1 LSERLPAPTAAAV
14 AAAVPLPE
22 DLAIL
27 DTDEFLVR
35 VHAVGGPY
43 PAAWNELRRFGP
55 TKSRFDHHTYPR
67 RVQDRG
73 IAYVAHGAGAFTT
86 ALAEYFQDDSGAGV
100 GPIDR
105 HHNEPAVSVFR
116 LDRPVQ
122 LLDLSSGWM
131 TRAKGNQAIRTG
143 ARGRAREWARAI
155 YTQHGGVVT
164 GLAFGSSVWGP
175 GRCAALWESS
185 EDAFPAAP
193 LATRLLSDPALAVP
207 LAKTAEDLGTF
218 IV

>member
-1 LSERLPAPTAAAV
+1 MSERLPPPTAADV

-22 DLAIL
+22 ELAIL
-27 DTDEFLVR
+27 DPDDLLVR
-35 VHAVGGPY
+35 VHALGGPH
-43 PAAWNELRRFGP
+43 PAAWNEFRRFGP
-55 TKSRFDHHTYPR
+55 TKSRYDHHTLPR

-73 IAYVAHGAGAFTT
+73 IAYVASGAVAFTT
-86 ALAEYFQDDSGAGV
+86 ALAEYFQNDSGAGV

-105 HHNEPAVSVFR
+105 HHNEPAISVFR
-116 LDRPVQ
+116 LDGPVQ
-122 LLDLSSGWM
+122 LLDLASGWV

-155 YTQHGGVVT
+155 YSHHGGMVS

-175 GRCAALWESS
+175 GRCAALWEPA
-185 EDAFPAAP
+185 EAAFPAAP

-207 LAKTAEDLGTF
+207 LAKTAEDLKT
-218 IV
+218 IVV